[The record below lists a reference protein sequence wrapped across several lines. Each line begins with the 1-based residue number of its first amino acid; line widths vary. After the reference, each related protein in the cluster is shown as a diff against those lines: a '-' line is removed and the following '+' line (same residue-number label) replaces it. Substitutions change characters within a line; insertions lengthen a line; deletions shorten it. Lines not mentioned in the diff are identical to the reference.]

1 MDKNIKIAGD
11 YTAGEWLE
19 LKSSLEMDIDNEKLW
34 EKAFEYFDKRLR
46 SRYLQPI
53 KAIENNSNIEG
64 EGFSI
69 TAILCSLIEAL
80 EAFYQGKTYKRATK
94 ENPLDS
100 DTEYFKS
107 QPLLESFLTK
117 REPFKQHFSQDGL
130 AKEFY
135 ENVRCAVLHEAAT
148 RNGWK
153 VRIDTD
159 ALVEKQG
166 NQFVVNRAVFVQAI
180 EEYMKRYKQELVHS
194 IELKKAFIR
203 KFDSICETA

>member
-1 MDKNIKIAGD
+1 MDKSIKIAGD
-11 YTAGEWLE
+11 YTTGEWLE
-19 LKSSLEMDIDNEKLW
+19 LKTSLEMDIENEKLW
-34 EKAFEYFDKRLR
+34 EKAFEYFDKRVR

-80 EAFYQGKTYKRATK
+80 EAFYQGKTYRRATK
-94 ENPLDS
+94 KKPIDP

-107 QPLLESFLTK
+107 QPLFESFLTK
-117 REPFKQHFSQDGL
+117 REPFKQHFSQDDL

-153 VRIDTD
+153 VRIDTEM
-159 ALVEKQG
+159 LVEKQE
-166 NQFVVNRAVFVQAI
+166 NQCVVNRAVFVQAI
-180 EEYMKRYKQELVHS
+180 EEYIERYKQQLVHS

-203 KFDSICETA
+203 KFNSICETA